1 MNEHVQKLIRLL
13 IVPLYAALVFACKE
27 ALAVLPNI
35 EVVTFLLAFAAL
47 VFPLYMA
54 MSIPIIFGLLEV
66 ILYGGSSW
74 VILYFSA
81 WPILVLIVWMFRGII
96 KKYWW
101 IFITIT
107 SLWGFCFG
115 TLDSFLH
122 LLMFGKASF
131 YFYWIAGLPF
141 DAVHG
146 VGNFMFSVFLYK
158 PVMAIWTSH
167 LQHYLLIDNQLVIL
181 PPKPIVNKDQLI
193 DN

>member
-1 MNEHVQKLIRLL
+1 
-13 IVPLYAALVFACKE
+13 
-27 ALAVLPNI
+27 
-35 EVVTFLLAFAAL
+35 
-47 VFPLYMA
+47 
-54 MSIPIIFGLLEV
+54 MSIPLIFGLLEV
-66 ILYGGSSW
+66 M
-74 VILYFSA
+74 LYFSA
-81 WPILVLIVWMFRGII
+81 WPILVLIICMFRGII

-101 IFITIT
+101 TFIIIT

-167 LQHYLLIDNQLVIL
+167 LQHYFLIDNQLVIL
-181 PPKPIVNKDQLI
+181 QPKPIVTKEQLI